1 MEDLEHQIKNEKIRQ
16 EWIEYRNSVLDNKSK
31 SQDDFEKYINIL
43 ASGGL
48 VLSLTFFEKI
58 VPLTQAIFK
67 PFVIIG
73 MFLMVIT
80 LLSNLY
86 SHYKSIIDSDSTIKE
101 IDEEKYNDIFRNIDK
116 RNRKINRLNQVSI
129 WALIFGIMCLI
140 IFVAINIYHMNNDN
154 QKVQERPNH
163 PSPSI
168 ERQEKGRTTP
178 PPPRNNPSPNPK
190 K

>member
-1 MEDLEHQIKNEKIRQ
+1 MEDLEDQIRDEKIRQ

-58 VPLTQAIFK
+58 VPLAQAIYK

-73 MFLMVIT
+73 MFLMIVT

-86 SHYKSIIDSDSTIKE
+86 SHYKSIIDSDLTVKE
-101 IDEEKYNDIFRNIDK
+101 IDEGKHDDIFKNIDK
-116 RNRKINRLNQVSI
+116 RNRKINRLNHVSI
-129 WALIFGIMCLI
+129 WALIIGIVCLI
-140 IFVAINIYHMNNDN
+140 IFVAINISSVNNN
-154 QKVQERPNH
+154 QKVQERPNR
-163 PSPSI
+163 PNPSI
-168 ERQEKGRTTP
+168 EKQEKGRTTP
-178 PPPRNNPSPNPK
+178 PPPRSNPSPSPK